1 VTRLASRSARRDLF
15 LLAAGQAV
23 SVTGD
28 SAALIALMLRVHP
41 AGSGW
46 VAALLA
52 AELVPFV
59 LCAPF
64 SGRAVDRTESWRLLL
79 AALLGQGLVTIPLAL
94 VSAPWTTV
102 VCFAGLNAVATIVR
116 PATSALVPA
125 AVGQHDA
132 ARGYSRLATGT
143 GLGWIV
149 GPALGGLLA
158 AVLGVTT
165 TLLVDAA
172 TFALLALA
180 VAFVRARRPPAH
192 SDAGAQRAGAWEG
205 FRLLW
210 RSVVLRLAVLT
221 SAVAIGCAVVD
232 NVAAP
237 FRFLDQLGVDG
248 FGYGVYLSVWG
259 VGSLIGVQIPPRLA
273 VHRRAAGLAIGNL
286 LTGLGILLIGLAP
299 TYALALVASALGGI
313 GNGME
318 NVAQS
323 ALVAQYTPSAQ
334 HGRAFAALG
343 ATVQAA
349 IGIGTAAG
357 APLVKALGANY
368 AMVTA
373 GAVAAAIACY
383 GLGRS
388 LLTASAAADVPAKS
402 PASR

>member
-1 VTRLASRSARRDLF
+1 VTAIASRTARRDLF

-28 SAALIALMLRVHP
+28 SAALIALMLRLHP

-46 VAALLA
+46 VALLLA

-59 LCAPF
+59 VFAPF

-79 AALLGQGLVTIPLAL
+79 AALLGQGLVTVPLAL
-94 VSAPWTTV
+94 VSAPWSTV
-102 VCFAGLNAVATIVR
+102 VCFAGLNAIATVVR
-116 PATSALVPA
+116 PATSALIPA
-125 AVGQHDA
+125 TVGQDEA

-143 GLGWIV
+143 GLGWIA

-158 AVLGVTT
+158 GALGVTT
-165 TLLVDAA
+165 TLLIDAA

-180 VAFVRARRPPAH
+180 VAFVRARRPPARVEGEPAR
-192 SDAGAQRAGAWEG
+192 DRAWDG
-205 FRLLW
+205 FALLW
-210 RSVVLRLAVLT
+210 RSVVLRVAVLT

-237 FRFLDQLGVDG
+237 FRFLDQLGANG
-248 FGYGVYLSVWG
+248 FGYGIYLSVWG
-259 VGSLIGVQIPPRLA
+259 VGSLVGVQVPPRLA
-273 VHRRAAGLAIGNL
+273 AHRRAPALAAGNL

-299 TYALALVASALGGI
+299 TYPLALVASAIGGF
-313 GNGME
+313 GNGVE

-323 ALVAQYTPSAQ
+323 ALVAQHTPSAQ

-343 ATVQAA
+343 ATIQAA

-357 APLVKALGANY
+357 APLVQALGANY

-373 GAVAAAIACY
+373 GAVAAAIACF
-383 GLGRS
+383 GFVRAIQW
-388 LLTASAAADVPAKS
+388 TDRASATVSATDRV
-402 PASR
+402 